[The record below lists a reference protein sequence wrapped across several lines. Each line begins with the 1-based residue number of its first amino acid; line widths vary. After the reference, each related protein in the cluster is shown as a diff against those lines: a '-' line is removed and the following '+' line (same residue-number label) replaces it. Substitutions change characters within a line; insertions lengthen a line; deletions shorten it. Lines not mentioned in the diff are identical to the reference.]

1 MDDNQK
7 ENSHEFEEDPGKR
20 NRRIAQRKAYDG
32 GGKIMKFRF
41 FSTCLLAAL
50 MTLVLTQVCY
60 ANKKI
65 LGRITFCSGH
75 VEIKRA
81 KQTDWRRAVLS
92 LPVYFGDHIRTR
104 KGQATITYRDKS
116 ILKIRSN
123 THIALNTIISPVENK
138 NSTLL
143 FFGRIWNKVRKT
155 VVKRRRFEVQTPTA
169 VCGVRGTEFEVASYE
184 DGTMI
189 VRVDTGEVEVNNEI
203 DRSTLTSNQGTQLS
217 FDTKTI
223 KKEPEYMPEWQ
234 RNEKDARENL
244 FADGKKYGGFVQSE
258 IYKRR
263 DYLRSLVD
271 RANQLKK
278 EKEGYLSRAEEAK
291 ESGDDIEYEAYM
303 SKAKKTHS
311 ELLDL
316 NRKIAFYGRR
326 LECQFGLFS
335 HYGYLAKHPELS
347 KRFRGKEFILKQLD
361 NIEMIYAEFN
371 AMIEEGM
378 KMSMEDME
386 DLMDEMSNKVDAFKK
401 TKTGGKDS
409 FDELD

>member
-1 MDDNQK
+1 
-7 ENSHEFEEDPGKR
+7 
-20 NRRIAQRKAYDG
+20 
-32 GGKIMKFRF
+32 MKYRF
-41 FSTCLLAAL
+41 FSACLLTIIISLAL
-50 MTLVLTQVCY
+50 AQVCY

-65 LGRITFCSGH
+65 LGRITSCSGH

-81 KQTDWRRAVLS
+81 KQTDWRRAVRS

-104 KGQATITYRDKS
+104 KGQATITYSDKS

-155 VVKRRRFEVQTPTA
+155 VLKKRRFEVQTPTA
-169 VCGVRGTEFEVASYE
+169 VCGVRGTEFEAASYE

-203 DRSTLTSNQGTQLS
+203 DRSTLSSNQGTQLS

-223 KKEPEYMPEWQ
+223 KKETEYMPEWQ
-234 RNEKDARENL
+234 RNEKDARESL
-244 FADGKKYGGFVQSE
+244 FADGKKYAGFIQSE

-263 DYLRSLVD
+263 DYLRGLVD
-271 RANQLKK
+271 QAIKLKK
-278 EKEGYLSRAEEAK
+278 EKEIYLSRAEEAK
-291 ESGDDIEYEAYM
+291 ERGDDIEYEAYIAN
-303 SKAKKTHS
+303 AKKMHS

-326 LECQFGLFS
+326 LECHFGLFS

-361 NIEMIYAEFN
+361 NIEEIHAEFN

-378 KMSMEDME
+378 KMSMENME
-386 DLMDEMSNKVDAFKK
+386 DLMDEMSDKVDEVRKIK
-401 TKTGGKDS
+401 SGKKDS